1 MKYLNLLLVVA
12 NSDKIIKNINIPS
25 CKNCVYF
32 KPNYSFKDF
41 ASTFNECE
49 KFGEKNII
57 TNQIEY
63 NYVDQCRKDELL
75 CGAEAKYFIEEKNI
89 NLKILKHRIF
99 WGLPIISPIIFTI
112 SAIIIRYIN

>member
-1 MKYLNLLLVVA
+1 MKYSNLLLVVA
-12 NSDKIIKNINIPS
+12 NSDKFIKNINIPS

-32 KPNYSFKDF
+32 GFKDF
-41 ASTFNECE
+41 GSTFNKCE

-75 CGAEAKYFIEEKNI
+75 CGAKAKYFIEEKNI

-112 SAIIIRYIN
+112 SVIIIRCIN